1 MHYSTHNRKKTG
13 ADAPVKS
20 FIPLLSPS
28 PTLRVTSSPA
38 QEPGCARLAS
48 ETRLRAQSQQE
59 RQGLAPPVGGRC
71 RAATEGGGTLSAKL
85 TERVF
90 PRRAPQRPPCVKG
103 AVSEADWGIDNPSVC
118 PPGRHLPLHKGGF
131 HWPRA
136 ACFPSKSR
144 SSGGIIPRPPIAA
157 AVRAAIRLR
166 RSTEAWQ

>member
-1 MHYSTHNRKKTG
+1 MPLSNRLSLSCHPLRPYG
-13 ADAPVKS
+13 SPHLRPKS
-20 FIPLLSPS
+20 
-28 PTLRVTSSPA
+28 
-38 QEPGCARLAS
+38 
-48 ETRLRAQSQQE
+48 
-59 RQGLAPPVGGRC
+59 
-71 RAATEGGGTLSAKL
+71 RAAPGWPPKRACGRSPNRRGKAWLPLSGGDVAQRQRGGGTLSAKL

-131 HWPRA
+131 HWPRT
-136 ACFPSKSR
+136 ACFPSKFR